1 MYINSGYLNNSRT
14 DFKDNSTPL
23 VVGSC
28 GTYRLKTRPKLP
40 TYWQK
45 GRRDYQI
52 LYVANGK
59 THFWFDGKE
68 EIVSAGHMVLYKPE
82 EIQKYVYYLEDNPEV
97 FWIHFTGSD
106 VKNILAYHGISLDEH
121 VFYCGVLPDYKALFR
136 KIIQELQLC
145 RYGYEDYIASLFND
159 ILLLVDRQQ
168 HEQKKAT
175 GNVQEQIERAAA
187 YFNENYNTKISIDDY
202 AESLH
207 ISTNWFIHNFKQY
220 AGMSPAQY
228 ILSLRMVN
236 AQSLLERTTYNIKEI
251 SEIVGYENPLYF
263 SRVFKKEIGKSPAQ
277 YRKEAAFLDR
287 KYKKFKFHLICAM
300 RTLIAGSAVVFGQA
314 RQQQKICKKLWEVVK
329 NDADMKRMLDAAVT
343 CLDSACSECP
353 DIPVSEQHRSKEI
366 TVAMISVAERQ
377 TKAAKD
383 NAFLKKGDIVHCTV
397 TAIKPYSVDVIIKTD
412 DARNCG
418 SIYIS
423 RIAKQ
428 YIEDIHDFM
437 SIGQIFQAKIINDNF
452 YEKPWGW
459 ELSKIF

>member
-1 MYINSGYLNNSRT
+1 MYINAGYLNNSRT

-59 THFWFDGKE
+59 THFWFDGKK

-106 VKNILAYHGISLDEH
+106 VKNILEYHGISLDEH

-175 GNVQEQIERAAA
+175 GDVQEQIERAAA

-277 YRKEAAFLDR
+277 YRKEM
-287 KYKKFKFHLICAM
+287 IP
-300 RTLIAGSAVVFGQA
+300 TEAV
-314 RQQQKICKKLWEVVK
+314 
-329 NDADMKRMLDAAVT
+329 
-343 CLDSACSECP
+343 
-353 DIPVSEQHRSKEI
+353 
-366 TVAMISVAERQ
+366 
-377 TKAAKD
+377 
-383 NAFLKKGDIVHCTV
+383 
-397 TAIKPYSVDVIIKTD
+397 
-412 DARNCG
+412 
-418 SIYIS
+418 
-423 RIAKQ
+423 
-428 YIEDIHDFM
+428 
-437 SIGQIFQAKIINDNF
+437 
-452 YEKPWGW
+452 
-459 ELSKIF
+459 

>member
-68 EIVSAGHMVLYKPE
+68 EIVNAGHMVLYKPE

-159 ILLLVDRQQ
+159 ILLLVNRQQ
-168 HEQKKAT
+168 HEQKKTT

-277 YRKEAAFLDR
+277 YRKERA
-287 KYKKFKFHLICAM
+287 
-300 RTLIAGSAVVFGQA
+300 T
-314 RQQQKICKKLWEVVK
+314 E
-329 NDADMKRMLDAAVT
+329 
-343 CLDSACSECP
+343 E
-353 DIPVSEQHRSKEI
+353 
-366 TVAMISVAERQ
+366 TV
-377 TKAAKD
+377 
-383 NAFLKKGDIVHCTV
+383 
-397 TAIKPYSVDVIIKTD
+397 
-412 DARNCG
+412 
-418 SIYIS
+418 
-423 RIAKQ
+423 
-428 YIEDIHDFM
+428 
-437 SIGQIFQAKIINDNF
+437 
-452 YEKPWGW
+452 
-459 ELSKIF
+459 

>member
-1 MYINSGYLNNSRT
+1 MYINAGYLNNSRT

-68 EIVSAGHMVLYKPE
+68 KIVSAGHMVLYKPE

-175 GNVQEQIERAAA
+175 GNVQEQIERAVA

-236 AQSLLERTTYNIKEI
+236 AQSLLERTTYIIKEI

-277 YRKEAAFLDR
+277 YRKE
-287 KYKKFKFHLICAM
+287 M
-300 RTLIAGSAVVFGQA
+300 
-314 RQQQKICKKLWEVVK
+314 
-329 NDADMKRMLDAAVT
+329 
-343 CLDSACSECP
+343 
-353 DIPVSEQHRSKEI
+353 IPTE
-366 TVAMISVAERQ
+366 
-377 TKAAKD
+377 
-383 NAFLKKGDIVHCTV
+383 
-397 TAIKPYSVDVIIKTD
+397 TA
-412 DARNCG
+412 
-418 SIYIS
+418 
-423 RIAKQ
+423 
-428 YIEDIHDFM
+428 
-437 SIGQIFQAKIINDNF
+437 
-452 YEKPWGW
+452 
-459 ELSKIF
+459 

>member
-1 MYINSGYLNNSRT
+1 MYINAGYLNNSRK

-40 TYWQK
+40 TYRQK

-175 GNVQEQIERAAA
+175 GNVQEQIEHAAA

-263 SRVFKKEIGKSPAQ
+263 SRVFKKEIGKSPTQ
-277 YRKEAAFLDR
+277 YRKEM
-287 KYKKFKFHLICAM
+287 IP
-300 RTLIAGSAVVFGQA
+300 TEAV
-314 RQQQKICKKLWEVVK
+314 
-329 NDADMKRMLDAAVT
+329 
-343 CLDSACSECP
+343 
-353 DIPVSEQHRSKEI
+353 
-366 TVAMISVAERQ
+366 
-377 TKAAKD
+377 
-383 NAFLKKGDIVHCTV
+383 
-397 TAIKPYSVDVIIKTD
+397 
-412 DARNCG
+412 
-418 SIYIS
+418 
-423 RIAKQ
+423 
-428 YIEDIHDFM
+428 
-437 SIGQIFQAKIINDNF
+437 
-452 YEKPWGW
+452 
-459 ELSKIF
+459 

>member
-1 MYINSGYLNNSRT
+1 MYINAGYLNNSRT

-59 THFWFDGKE
+59 THFWFDDKE

-82 EIQKYVYYLEDNPEV
+82 EIQKYIYYLEDNPEV

-106 VKNILAYHGISLDEH
+106 VKNILAYHGISLNEH

-168 HEQKKAT
+168 HEQKKTT

-277 YRKEAAFLDR
+277 YRKEM
-287 KYKKFKFHLICAM
+287 IP
-300 RTLIAGSAVVFGQA
+300 TEAV
-314 RQQQKICKKLWEVVK
+314 
-329 NDADMKRMLDAAVT
+329 
-343 CLDSACSECP
+343 
-353 DIPVSEQHRSKEI
+353 
-366 TVAMISVAERQ
+366 
-377 TKAAKD
+377 
-383 NAFLKKGDIVHCTV
+383 
-397 TAIKPYSVDVIIKTD
+397 
-412 DARNCG
+412 
-418 SIYIS
+418 
-423 RIAKQ
+423 
-428 YIEDIHDFM
+428 
-437 SIGQIFQAKIINDNF
+437 
-452 YEKPWGW
+452 
-459 ELSKIF
+459 

>member
-14 DFKDNSTPL
+14 DFKDSSTPL

-82 EIQKYVYYLEDNPEV
+82 EIQKYVYYLEDTPEV

-277 YRKEAAFLDR
+277 YRKEM
-287 KYKKFKFHLICAM
+287 IP
-300 RTLIAGSAVVFGQA
+300 TEAV
-314 RQQQKICKKLWEVVK
+314 
-329 NDADMKRMLDAAVT
+329 
-343 CLDSACSECP
+343 
-353 DIPVSEQHRSKEI
+353 
-366 TVAMISVAERQ
+366 
-377 TKAAKD
+377 
-383 NAFLKKGDIVHCTV
+383 
-397 TAIKPYSVDVIIKTD
+397 
-412 DARNCG
+412 
-418 SIYIS
+418 
-423 RIAKQ
+423 
-428 YIEDIHDFM
+428 
-437 SIGQIFQAKIINDNF
+437 
-452 YEKPWGW
+452 
-459 ELSKIF
+459 

>member
-1 MYINSGYLNNSRT
+1 MYINAGYLNNSRT

-59 THFWFDGKE
+59 THFWFDGRE
-68 EIVSAGHMVLYKPE
+68 EIVSTGHMVLYKPE

-97 FWIHFTGSD
+97 FWIHFTGRD

-168 HEQKKAT
+168 HEQKKTT

-277 YRKEAAFLDR
+277 YRKEM
-287 KYKKFKFHLICAM
+287 IP
-300 RTLIAGSAVVFGQA
+300 TEAV
-314 RQQQKICKKLWEVVK
+314 
-329 NDADMKRMLDAAVT
+329 
-343 CLDSACSECP
+343 
-353 DIPVSEQHRSKEI
+353 
-366 TVAMISVAERQ
+366 
-377 TKAAKD
+377 
-383 NAFLKKGDIVHCTV
+383 
-397 TAIKPYSVDVIIKTD
+397 
-412 DARNCG
+412 
-418 SIYIS
+418 
-423 RIAKQ
+423 
-428 YIEDIHDFM
+428 
-437 SIGQIFQAKIINDNF
+437 
-452 YEKPWGW
+452 
-459 ELSKIF
+459 

>member
-1 MYINSGYLNNSRT
+1 MYINAGYLNNSRT

-59 THFWFDGKE
+59 THFWFDGRE
-68 EIVSAGHMVLYKPE
+68 EIVSTGHMVLYKPE

-97 FWIHFTGSD
+97 FWIHFTGRD

-168 HEQKKAT
+168 HEQKKTT

-277 YRKEAAFLDR
+277 YRKE
-287 KYKKFKFHLICAM
+287 
-300 RTLIAGSAVVFGQA
+300 RTT
-314 RQQQKICKKLWEVVK
+314 E
-329 NDADMKRMLDAAVT
+329 
-343 CLDSACSECP
+343 E
-353 DIPVSEQHRSKEI
+353 
-366 TVAMISVAERQ
+366 TV
-377 TKAAKD
+377 
-383 NAFLKKGDIVHCTV
+383 
-397 TAIKPYSVDVIIKTD
+397 
-412 DARNCG
+412 
-418 SIYIS
+418 
-423 RIAKQ
+423 
-428 YIEDIHDFM
+428 
-437 SIGQIFQAKIINDNF
+437 
-452 YEKPWGW
+452 
-459 ELSKIF
+459 

>member
-14 DFKDNSTPL
+14 DFKDSSTPL

-59 THFWFDGKE
+59 THFWFDGRE
-68 EIVSAGHMVLYKPE
+68 EIVSTGHMVLYKPE

-168 HEQKKAT
+168 HEQKKTT

-277 YRKEAAFLDR
+277 YRKEM
-287 KYKKFKFHLICAM
+287 IP
-300 RTLIAGSAVVFGQA
+300 TEAV
-314 RQQQKICKKLWEVVK
+314 
-329 NDADMKRMLDAAVT
+329 
-343 CLDSACSECP
+343 
-353 DIPVSEQHRSKEI
+353 
-366 TVAMISVAERQ
+366 
-377 TKAAKD
+377 
-383 NAFLKKGDIVHCTV
+383 
-397 TAIKPYSVDVIIKTD
+397 
-412 DARNCG
+412 
-418 SIYIS
+418 
-423 RIAKQ
+423 
-428 YIEDIHDFM
+428 
-437 SIGQIFQAKIINDNF
+437 
-452 YEKPWGW
+452 
-459 ELSKIF
+459 

>member
-1 MYINSGYLNNSRT
+1 MHINSGYLNNSRT

-59 THFWFDGKE
+59 THFWFDGKK

-106 VKNILAYHGISLDEH
+106 VKNILEYHGISLDEH

-277 YRKEAAFLDR
+277 YRKER
-287 KYKKFKFHLICAM
+287 
-300 RTLIAGSAVVFGQA
+300 
-314 RQQQKICKKLWEVVK
+314 
-329 NDADMKRMLDAAVT
+329 
-343 CLDSACSECP
+343 
-353 DIPVSEQHRSKEI
+353 
-366 TVAMISVAERQ
+366 
-377 TKAAKD
+377 
-383 NAFLKKGDIVHCTV
+383 IV
-397 TAIKPYSVDVIIKTD
+397 
-412 DARNCG
+412 
-418 SIYIS
+418 
-423 RIAKQ
+423 
-428 YIEDIHDFM
+428 E
-437 SIGQIFQAKIINDNF
+437 
-452 YEKPWGW
+452 
-459 ELSKIF
+459 

>member
-1 MYINSGYLNNSRT
+1 MYINAGYLNNSRT

-59 THFWFDGKE
+59 THFWFDGRE
-68 EIVSAGHMVLYKPE
+68 EIVSTGHMVLYKPE

-97 FWIHFTGSD
+97 FWIHFTGRD

-159 ILLLVDRQQ
+159 ILLLVNRQQ
-168 HEQKKAT
+168 HEQKKTT

-277 YRKEAAFLDR
+277 YRKERA
-287 KYKKFKFHLICAM
+287 
-300 RTLIAGSAVVFGQA
+300 T
-314 RQQQKICKKLWEVVK
+314 E
-329 NDADMKRMLDAAVT
+329 
-343 CLDSACSECP
+343 E
-353 DIPVSEQHRSKEI
+353 
-366 TVAMISVAERQ
+366 TV
-377 TKAAKD
+377 
-383 NAFLKKGDIVHCTV
+383 
-397 TAIKPYSVDVIIKTD
+397 
-412 DARNCG
+412 
-418 SIYIS
+418 
-423 RIAKQ
+423 
-428 YIEDIHDFM
+428 
-437 SIGQIFQAKIINDNF
+437 
-452 YEKPWGW
+452 
-459 ELSKIF
+459 

>member
-28 GTYRLKTRPKLP
+28 GTYRLKTRPNLP

-136 KIIQELQLC
+136 KIIQELKLC

-175 GNVQEQIERAAA
+175 GDVQEQIERAAA

-277 YRKEAAFLDR
+277 YRKE
-287 KYKKFKFHLICAM
+287 M
-300 RTLIAGSAVVFGQA
+300 TPTEAV
-314 RQQQKICKKLWEVVK
+314 
-329 NDADMKRMLDAAVT
+329 
-343 CLDSACSECP
+343 
-353 DIPVSEQHRSKEI
+353 
-366 TVAMISVAERQ
+366 
-377 TKAAKD
+377 
-383 NAFLKKGDIVHCTV
+383 
-397 TAIKPYSVDVIIKTD
+397 
-412 DARNCG
+412 
-418 SIYIS
+418 
-423 RIAKQ
+423 
-428 YIEDIHDFM
+428 
-437 SIGQIFQAKIINDNF
+437 
-452 YEKPWGW
+452 
-459 ELSKIF
+459 

>member
-1 MYINSGYLNNSRT
+1 MYINAGYLNNSRK

-68 EIVSAGHMVLYKPE
+68 EIVSTGHMVLYKPE

-168 HEQKKAT
+168 HEQKKTT

-277 YRKEAAFLDR
+277 YRKEM
-287 KYKKFKFHLICAM
+287 IP
-300 RTLIAGSAVVFGQA
+300 TEAV
-314 RQQQKICKKLWEVVK
+314 
-329 NDADMKRMLDAAVT
+329 
-343 CLDSACSECP
+343 
-353 DIPVSEQHRSKEI
+353 
-366 TVAMISVAERQ
+366 
-377 TKAAKD
+377 
-383 NAFLKKGDIVHCTV
+383 
-397 TAIKPYSVDVIIKTD
+397 
-412 DARNCG
+412 
-418 SIYIS
+418 
-423 RIAKQ
+423 
-428 YIEDIHDFM
+428 
-437 SIGQIFQAKIINDNF
+437 
-452 YEKPWGW
+452 
-459 ELSKIF
+459 

>member
-1 MYINSGYLNNSRT
+1 MYINAGYLNNSRT

-59 THFWFDGKE
+59 THFWFDGRE
-68 EIVSAGHMVLYKPE
+68 EIVSTGHMVLYKPE

-97 FWIHFTGSD
+97 FWIHFTGRD

-168 HEQKKAT
+168 HEQKKTT

-207 ISTNWFIHNFKQY
+207 ISTNGFIHNFKQY

-277 YRKEAAFLDR
+277 YRKERA
-287 KYKKFKFHLICAM
+287 
-300 RTLIAGSAVVFGQA
+300 T
-314 RQQQKICKKLWEVVK
+314 E
-329 NDADMKRMLDAAVT
+329 
-343 CLDSACSECP
+343 E
-353 DIPVSEQHRSKEI
+353 
-366 TVAMISVAERQ
+366 TV
-377 TKAAKD
+377 
-383 NAFLKKGDIVHCTV
+383 
-397 TAIKPYSVDVIIKTD
+397 
-412 DARNCG
+412 
-418 SIYIS
+418 
-423 RIAKQ
+423 
-428 YIEDIHDFM
+428 
-437 SIGQIFQAKIINDNF
+437 
-452 YEKPWGW
+452 
-459 ELSKIF
+459 

>member
-68 EIVSAGHMVLYKPE
+68 EIVNAGHMVLYKPE

-277 YRKEAAFLDR
+277 YRKEM
-287 KYKKFKFHLICAM
+287 IP
-300 RTLIAGSAVVFGQA
+300 TEAV
-314 RQQQKICKKLWEVVK
+314 
-329 NDADMKRMLDAAVT
+329 
-343 CLDSACSECP
+343 
-353 DIPVSEQHRSKEI
+353 
-366 TVAMISVAERQ
+366 
-377 TKAAKD
+377 
-383 NAFLKKGDIVHCTV
+383 
-397 TAIKPYSVDVIIKTD
+397 
-412 DARNCG
+412 
-418 SIYIS
+418 
-423 RIAKQ
+423 
-428 YIEDIHDFM
+428 
-437 SIGQIFQAKIINDNF
+437 
-452 YEKPWGW
+452 
-459 ELSKIF
+459 

>member
-1 MYINSGYLNNSRT
+1 MYINAGYLNNSRT

-68 EIVSAGHMVLYKPE
+68 EIVSTGHMVLYKPE

-97 FWIHFTGSD
+97 FWIHFTGRD

-145 RYGYEDYIASLFND
+145 RYGYEDYIVSLFKD

-168 HEQKKAT
+168 HEQKKTT

-207 ISTNWFIHNFKQY
+207 ISTNGFIHNFKQY

-277 YRKEAAFLDR
+277 YRKE
-287 KYKKFKFHLICAM
+287 
-300 RTLIAGSAVVFGQA
+300 RTT
-314 RQQQKICKKLWEVVK
+314 E
-329 NDADMKRMLDAAVT
+329 
-343 CLDSACSECP
+343 E
-353 DIPVSEQHRSKEI
+353 
-366 TVAMISVAERQ
+366 TV
-377 TKAAKD
+377 
-383 NAFLKKGDIVHCTV
+383 
-397 TAIKPYSVDVIIKTD
+397 
-412 DARNCG
+412 
-418 SIYIS
+418 
-423 RIAKQ
+423 
-428 YIEDIHDFM
+428 
-437 SIGQIFQAKIINDNF
+437 
-452 YEKPWGW
+452 
-459 ELSKIF
+459 

>member
-1 MYINSGYLNNSRT
+1 M
-14 DFKDNSTPL
+14 

-40 TYWQK
+40 TYRQK

-145 RYGYEDYIASLFND
+145 RYGYENYIASLFND

-175 GNVQEQIERAAA
+175 GNVQEQIEHAAA

-263 SRVFKKEIGKSPAQ
+263 SRVFKKEIGKSPTQ
-277 YRKEAAFLDR
+277 YRKEM
-287 KYKKFKFHLICAM
+287 IP
-300 RTLIAGSAVVFGQA
+300 TEAV
-314 RQQQKICKKLWEVVK
+314 
-329 NDADMKRMLDAAVT
+329 
-343 CLDSACSECP
+343 
-353 DIPVSEQHRSKEI
+353 
-366 TVAMISVAERQ
+366 
-377 TKAAKD
+377 
-383 NAFLKKGDIVHCTV
+383 
-397 TAIKPYSVDVIIKTD
+397 
-412 DARNCG
+412 
-418 SIYIS
+418 
-423 RIAKQ
+423 
-428 YIEDIHDFM
+428 
-437 SIGQIFQAKIINDNF
+437 
-452 YEKPWGW
+452 
-459 ELSKIF
+459 

>member
-28 GTYRLKTRPKLP
+28 GTYRLKTRPNLP

-136 KIIQELQLC
+136 KIIQELHLC

-175 GNVQEQIERAAA
+175 GDVQEQIERAAA

-220 AGMSPAQY
+220 TGMSPAQY

-277 YRKEAAFLDR
+277 YRKE
-287 KYKKFKFHLICAM
+287 M
-300 RTLIAGSAVVFGQA
+300 TPTEAV
-314 RQQQKICKKLWEVVK
+314 
-329 NDADMKRMLDAAVT
+329 
-343 CLDSACSECP
+343 
-353 DIPVSEQHRSKEI
+353 
-366 TVAMISVAERQ
+366 
-377 TKAAKD
+377 
-383 NAFLKKGDIVHCTV
+383 
-397 TAIKPYSVDVIIKTD
+397 
-412 DARNCG
+412 
-418 SIYIS
+418 
-423 RIAKQ
+423 
-428 YIEDIHDFM
+428 
-437 SIGQIFQAKIINDNF
+437 
-452 YEKPWGW
+452 
-459 ELSKIF
+459 

>member
-68 EIVSAGHMVLYKPE
+68 EIVSTGHMVLYKPE

-277 YRKEAAFLDR
+277 YRKEM
-287 KYKKFKFHLICAM
+287 IP
-300 RTLIAGSAVVFGQA
+300 TEAV
-314 RQQQKICKKLWEVVK
+314 
-329 NDADMKRMLDAAVT
+329 
-343 CLDSACSECP
+343 
-353 DIPVSEQHRSKEI
+353 
-366 TVAMISVAERQ
+366 
-377 TKAAKD
+377 
-383 NAFLKKGDIVHCTV
+383 
-397 TAIKPYSVDVIIKTD
+397 
-412 DARNCG
+412 
-418 SIYIS
+418 
-423 RIAKQ
+423 
-428 YIEDIHDFM
+428 
-437 SIGQIFQAKIINDNF
+437 
-452 YEKPWGW
+452 
-459 ELSKIF
+459 

>member
-28 GTYRLKTRPKLP
+28 GTYRLKTRPNLP

-68 EIVSAGHMVLYKPE
+68 EIVSTGHMVLYKPE

-175 GNVQEQIERAAA
+175 GDVQEQIERAAA

-277 YRKEAAFLDR
+277 YRKEMLP
-287 KYKKFKFHLICAM
+287 
-300 RTLIAGSAVVFGQA
+300 TEAV
-314 RQQQKICKKLWEVVK
+314 
-329 NDADMKRMLDAAVT
+329 
-343 CLDSACSECP
+343 
-353 DIPVSEQHRSKEI
+353 
-366 TVAMISVAERQ
+366 
-377 TKAAKD
+377 
-383 NAFLKKGDIVHCTV
+383 
-397 TAIKPYSVDVIIKTD
+397 
-412 DARNCG
+412 
-418 SIYIS
+418 
-423 RIAKQ
+423 
-428 YIEDIHDFM
+428 
-437 SIGQIFQAKIINDNF
+437 
-452 YEKPWGW
+452 
-459 ELSKIF
+459 

>member
-1 MYINSGYLNNSRT
+1 MYINAGYLNNSRT
-14 DFKDNSTPL
+14 DFKDSSTPL

-68 EIVSAGHMVLYKPE
+68 EIVSADHMVLYKPE

-277 YRKEAAFLDR
+277 YRKERA
-287 KYKKFKFHLICAM
+287 
-300 RTLIAGSAVVFGQA
+300 T
-314 RQQQKICKKLWEVVK
+314 E
-329 NDADMKRMLDAAVT
+329 
-343 CLDSACSECP
+343 E
-353 DIPVSEQHRSKEI
+353 
-366 TVAMISVAERQ
+366 TV
-377 TKAAKD
+377 
-383 NAFLKKGDIVHCTV
+383 
-397 TAIKPYSVDVIIKTD
+397 
-412 DARNCG
+412 
-418 SIYIS
+418 
-423 RIAKQ
+423 
-428 YIEDIHDFM
+428 
-437 SIGQIFQAKIINDNF
+437 
-452 YEKPWGW
+452 
-459 ELSKIF
+459 

>member
-14 DFKDNSTPL
+14 DFKDSSTPL

-68 EIVSAGHMVLYKPE
+68 EIVNAGHMVLYKPE

-175 GNVQEQIERAAA
+175 GNVQEQIERATA

-277 YRKEAAFLDR
+277 YRKEMFP
-287 KYKKFKFHLICAM
+287 
-300 RTLIAGSAVVFGQA
+300 TEAV
-314 RQQQKICKKLWEVVK
+314 
-329 NDADMKRMLDAAVT
+329 
-343 CLDSACSECP
+343 
-353 DIPVSEQHRSKEI
+353 
-366 TVAMISVAERQ
+366 
-377 TKAAKD
+377 
-383 NAFLKKGDIVHCTV
+383 
-397 TAIKPYSVDVIIKTD
+397 
-412 DARNCG
+412 
-418 SIYIS
+418 
-423 RIAKQ
+423 
-428 YIEDIHDFM
+428 
-437 SIGQIFQAKIINDNF
+437 
-452 YEKPWGW
+452 
-459 ELSKIF
+459 

>member
-68 EIVSAGHMVLYKPE
+68 EIVSASHMVLYKPE

-136 KIIQELQLC
+136 KIIQELQMC

-175 GNVQEQIERAAA
+175 GNVQEQIERATA

-263 SRVFKKEIGKSPAQ
+263 SRVVKKEIGKSPVQ
-277 YRKEAAFLDR
+277 YRKE
-287 KYKKFKFHLICAM
+287 
-300 RTLIAGSAVVFGQA
+300 RTT
-314 RQQQKICKKLWEVVK
+314 E
-329 NDADMKRMLDAAVT
+329 
-343 CLDSACSECP
+343 E
-353 DIPVSEQHRSKEI
+353 
-366 TVAMISVAERQ
+366 
-377 TKAAKD
+377 
-383 NAFLKKGDIVHCTV
+383 
-397 TAIKPYSVDVIIKTD
+397 TA
-412 DARNCG
+412 
-418 SIYIS
+418 
-423 RIAKQ
+423 
-428 YIEDIHDFM
+428 
-437 SIGQIFQAKIINDNF
+437 
-452 YEKPWGW
+452 
-459 ELSKIF
+459 

>member
-1 MYINSGYLNNSRT
+1 MYINAGYLNNSRT

-40 TYWQK
+40 TCWQK

-59 THFWFDGKE
+59 THFWFDGREK
-68 EIVSAGHMVLYKPE
+68 IVSAGHMVLYKPE

-106 VKNILAYHGISLDEH
+106 VKNILAYHGILLDEH

-159 ILLLVDRQQ
+159 ILLLVNRQQ
-168 HEQKKAT
+168 HEQKKTT

-277 YRKEAAFLDR
+277 YRKEM
-287 KYKKFKFHLICAM
+287 IP
-300 RTLIAGSAVVFGQA
+300 TEAV
-314 RQQQKICKKLWEVVK
+314 
-329 NDADMKRMLDAAVT
+329 
-343 CLDSACSECP
+343 
-353 DIPVSEQHRSKEI
+353 
-366 TVAMISVAERQ
+366 
-377 TKAAKD
+377 
-383 NAFLKKGDIVHCTV
+383 
-397 TAIKPYSVDVIIKTD
+397 
-412 DARNCG
+412 
-418 SIYIS
+418 
-423 RIAKQ
+423 
-428 YIEDIHDFM
+428 
-437 SIGQIFQAKIINDNF
+437 
-452 YEKPWGW
+452 
-459 ELSKIF
+459 

>member
-28 GTYRLKTRPKLP
+28 GTYRLKTRPNLP

-175 GNVQEQIERAAA
+175 GDIQEQIERAAA

-251 SEIVGYENPLYF
+251 SEIVGYENPL
-263 SRVFKKEIGKSPAQ
+263 
-277 YRKEAAFLDR
+277 
-287 KYKKFKFHLICAM
+287 
-300 RTLIAGSAVVFGQA
+300 
-314 RQQQKICKKLWEVVK
+314 
-329 NDADMKRMLDAAVT
+329 
-343 CLDSACSECP
+343 
-353 DIPVSEQHRSKEI
+353 
-366 TVAMISVAERQ
+366 
-377 TKAAKD
+377 
-383 NAFLKKGDIVHCTV
+383 
-397 TAIKPYSVDVIIKTD
+397 
-412 DARNCG
+412 
-418 SIYIS
+418 
-423 RIAKQ
+423 
-428 YIEDIHDFM
+428 
-437 SIGQIFQAKIINDNF
+437 
-452 YEKPWGW
+452 
-459 ELSKIF
+459 

>member
-28 GTYRLKTRPKLP
+28 GTYRLKTRPNLP

-82 EIQKYVYYLEDNPEV
+82 EIQKYVYYLEDSPEV

-277 YRKEAAFLDR
+277 YRKE
-287 KYKKFKFHLICAM
+287 M
-300 RTLIAGSAVVFGQA
+300 
-314 RQQQKICKKLWEVVK
+314 
-329 NDADMKRMLDAAVT
+329 
-343 CLDSACSECP
+343 
-353 DIPVSEQHRSKEI
+353 IPTE
-366 TVAMISVAERQ
+366 
-377 TKAAKD
+377 
-383 NAFLKKGDIVHCTV
+383 
-397 TAIKPYSVDVIIKTD
+397 AI
-412 DARNCG
+412 
-418 SIYIS
+418 
-423 RIAKQ
+423 
-428 YIEDIHDFM
+428 
-437 SIGQIFQAKIINDNF
+437 
-452 YEKPWGW
+452 
-459 ELSKIF
+459 